1 MLLRDIRYALRS
13 LWASR
18 AFTTV
23 AVLCLAFG
31 IGLNTTIFSIV
42 DGVLLKPYPYKD
54 SERILVIR
62 GANDKRGINESS
74 ISSLDAVDLGAST
87 KAFSELAEVQF
98 RNLTISD
105 TGAEPERFLGAAISW
120 NLFPLLGVA
129 PIRGQGFTQ
138 AMDSP
143 GAEPV
148 VLISHAV
155 WRDRYHSDPAAIGRR
170 VLINTKPAVIVGVM
184 PEKFAFPT
192 NQKLWIP
199 LAPIA
204 VNAPRN
210 QRDLMVFARL
220 SPGAGRESADTELA
234 ALTSRLASEYPT
246 SNEGW
251 TARTQTLREAFL
263 PDEVTRVIW
272 IMMASVT
279 LVLFI
284 ACSNVANL
292 QLARAAARRRE
303 LSVRSALGAG
313 RTLIVRQLITESVTL
328 SLVSLPLAIPL
339 AKLGTRLIESGM
351 PPDQVPYYITWAV
364 DWRTLVFSVGV
375 AVATAV
381 LFGLLPALQ
390 ASRGNLVDSLKE
402 GTRGNSIR
410 RSPLRSVLVVAQV
423 ALALVSLVGALL
435 FVRTFRNLDL
445 YDVGFD
451 PKPLLTMRFY
461 MPGETYEAVDAKARR
476 VEDVVRRIEA
486 LPRVQKAFGSN
497 LVPISGGGGG
507 GGVIIDGRPSEP
519 GREPGISL
527 VGVTPHFH
535 RTLGVEMR
543 EGRDFSDAEGWS
555 NQPFAI
561 INKTM
566 ATRFWPGKSPIG
578 ARFRMAN
585 AGTQEQ
591 WFTVIGVAPDI
602 KHDDIDPDDEPF
614 SAAYVPYH
622 FQQMQSTGLT
632 IRVDGDPASVIPAVR
647 EVIRAS
653 DSTMPISQVRTM
665 DEVRQLGF
673 WEYGLFGWIF
683 GVTGIVGLLL
693 AAVGVYGVLSYV
705 VSQRT
710 AEIGVRMAL
719 GAERRTVLRLIVGD
733 GLLLAGIGVGIGLV
747 LAPMGTYFGRSLFYN
762 VGPFDP
768 ATFTSVATFLLVVA
782 AAASY
787 IPALRA
793 THVDPVQALR
803 NN

>member
-1 MLLRDIRYALRS
+1 M
-13 LWASR
+13 
-18 AFTTV
+18 
-23 AVLCLAFG
+23 
-31 IGLNTTIFSIV
+31 
-42 DGVLLKPYPYKD
+42 
-54 SERILVIR
+54 
-62 GANDKRGINESS
+62 
-74 ISSLDAVDLGAST
+74 
-87 KAFSELAEVQF
+87 
-98 RNLTISD
+98 
-105 TGAEPERFLGAAISW
+105 
-120 NLFPLLGVA
+120 
-129 PIRGQGFTQ
+129 
-138 AMDSP
+138 
-143 GAEPV
+143 
-148 VLISHAV
+148 
-155 WRDRYHSDPAAIGRR
+155 
-170 VLINTKPAVIVGVM
+170 
-184 PEKFAFPT
+184 
-192 NQKLWIP
+192 
-199 LAPIA
+199 
-204 VNAPRN
+204 
-210 QRDLMVFARL
+210 
-220 SPGAGRESADTELA
+220 
-234 ALTSRLASEYPT
+234 
-246 SNEGW
+246 
-251 TARTQTLREAFL
+251 
-263 PDEVTRVIW
+263 
-272 IMMASVT
+272 
-279 LVLFI
+279 
-284 ACSNVANL
+284 
-292 QLARAAARRRE
+292 
-303 LSVRSALGAG
+303 
-313 RTLIVRQLITESVTL
+313 
-328 SLVSLPLAIPL
+328 
-339 AKLGTRLIESGM
+339 
-351 PPDQVPYYITWAV
+351 
-364 DWRTLVFSVGV
+364 
-375 AVATAV
+375 
-381 LFGLLPALQ
+381 PALQ

-435 FVRTFRNLDL
+435 FVRTFRNLNL

-461 MPGETYEAVDAKARR
+461 MTGETYEVADAKARR
-476 VEDVVRRIEA
+476 VEDIVRRIED

-507 GGVIIDGRPSEP
+507 GGVIIDGQPTEP

-535 RTLGVEMR
+535 RTLGVEMK

-555 NQPFAI
+555 NQPLAI
-561 INKTM
+561 VNKTM

-602 KHDDIDPDDEPF
+602 KQDDIDPDDEPF
-614 SAAYVPYH
+614 AAAYVPFH
-622 FQQMQSTGLT
+622 FQQMQSIGLT
-632 IRVDGDPASVIPAVR
+632 IRVDGDPVSVIPAVR
-647 EVIRAS
+647 EAIRAS
-653 DSTMPISQVRTM
+653 DSTLPISQVRTM

-768 ATFTSVATFLLVVA
+768 ATFTSVATFLLIVA

-793 THVDPVQALR
+793 THVNPVQALR